1 MSINPNMA
9 NREVVNAVFC
19 DYKTQVPFLNMD
31 YANTSTTELTGE
43 SVFAYGGWGHPKRIT
58 YYGERGGTIV
68 FETQI
73 QPFKLY
79 SLMTGGEISASAKLM
94 RREELVASQEK
105 KLTLS
110 ATPDGNVVNV
120 FAANDDCGEPVESSV
135 SGTEVTLTT
144 GTAGSKYIVYYLESK
159 SSGVK
164 KINIKNTT
172 FPKAFTVYAETTYK
186 TEDDEIV
193 PYKMVAYKVSPQSN
207 MSIAYSNTGDPATLT
222 LTCDLLIDGDGNML
236 DLILIEE

>member
-79 SLMTGGEISASAKLM
+79 SLMTGGEISTSAKFM
-94 RREELVASQEK
+94 RREELVASQERSLLLVQL
-105 KLTLS
+105 LT
-110 ATPDGNVVNV
+110 
-120 FAANDDCGEPVESSV
+120 E
-135 SGTEVTLTT
+135 
-144 GTAGSKYIVYYLESK
+144 
-159 SSGVK
+159 
-164 KINIKNTT
+164 
-172 FPKAFTVYAETTYK
+172 
-186 TEDDEIV
+186 
-193 PYKMVAYKVSPQSN
+193 
-207 MSIAYSNTGDPATLT
+207 
-222 LTCDLLIDGDGNML
+222 ML
-236 DLILIEE
+236 